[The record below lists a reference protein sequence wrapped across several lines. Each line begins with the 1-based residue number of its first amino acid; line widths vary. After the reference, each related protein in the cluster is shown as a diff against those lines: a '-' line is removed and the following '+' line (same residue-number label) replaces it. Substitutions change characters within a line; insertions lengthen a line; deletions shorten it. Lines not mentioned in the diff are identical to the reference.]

1 MAKISLWLDSY
12 DDIYSDFDSRQ
23 YGKRR
28 VSEDFLNEM
37 RQALRGRE
45 SRVRDLVL
53 VIPPELRADSIE
65 QVIETSLKEKF
76 SEQYH
81 LNQARCARKLRQ
93 GVLLGLAGV
102 VVMTINSVIGFQGIY
117 SLPLTA
123 LRVVLEP
130 GGWFLV
136 WASLD
141 FLFYDWKELKKERE
155 FFRLLTEITVHFKS
169 A

>member
-28 VSEDFLNEM
+28 VSDDFLNEM
-37 RQALRGRE
+37 RLALRDRE
-45 SRVRDLVL
+45 TRVRDLVL
-53 VIPPELRADSIE
+53 VVPPGVRDETTE
-65 QVIETSLKEKF
+65 QVIETSLTERF
-76 SEQYH
+76 SEQYR
-81 LNQARCARKLRQ
+81 LNQARCGRKLRQ
-93 GVLLGLAGV
+93 GILLGLFGIII
-102 VVMTINSVIGFQGIY
+102 MTVNSIIGFQGIN

-141 FLFYDWKELKKERE
+141 FLYYDWKELKRERE
-155 FFRLLTEITVHFKS
+155 FFRRLTEMTIIFKS